1 MPVKKLKLSKREKGF
16 MEKIMKAGKEARK
29 KYPLENVL
37 VDMGY
42 EQGKKD
48 EIEKAYEKW
57 EEANTNYERYDVISQ
72 YWDWIEKE
80 RKRLKK

>member
-1 MPVKKLKLSKREKGF
+1 VNAEDCYIR
-16 MEKIMKAGKEARK
+16 KA
-29 KYPLENVL
+29 
-37 VDMGY
+37 Y
-42 EQGKKD
+42 EQGRKD
-48 EIEKAYEKW
+48 EIEKAYEKF